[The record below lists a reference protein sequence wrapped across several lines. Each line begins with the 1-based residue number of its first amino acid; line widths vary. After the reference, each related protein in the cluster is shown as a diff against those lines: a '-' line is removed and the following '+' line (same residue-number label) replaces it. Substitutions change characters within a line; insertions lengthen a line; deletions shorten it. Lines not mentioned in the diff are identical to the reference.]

1 MFFFFLFLIVSGF
14 SVNVALCR
22 ASEIRITK
30 IRSHG
35 VVNSLGACFEQEL
48 CIVWFPWKRTWRA
61 PSGLSSVLG
70 DGLTNCEDLQARVEE
85 LQNIWFHR
93 LSSYTENNVSVC
105 CVSNEW
111 WWRCVVSAAG
121 RWIESWEAAAW
132 QRGFPCFLSS
142 CLQLFAYL
150 FIFFF
155 LLAARQSWISVI
167 LQWEIWLPKGLG
179 FVHYGLWALCTTL
192 NWTRHICTSACLLL
206 CQPAERG
213 ARERKAPPQQGKS
226 RGRQKCKK
234 CEVLAWA

>member
-1 MFFFFLFLIVSGF
+1 MYFFFFILYEQFVFSVKIVSGF
-14 SVNVALCR
+14 SVNVALCC

-61 PSGLSSVLG
+61 PLGLSSVLG

-93 LSSYTENNVSVC
+93 LSSYTKNNVSVC

-150 FIFFF
+150 FIFYFF
-155 LLAARQSWISVI
+155 FCSQPDSHEFQSFCSGKFDCPMGWGLCFMGFGPCAR
-167 LQWEIWLPKGLG
+167 
-179 FVHYGLWALCTTL
+179 
-192 NWTRHICTSACLLL
+192 R
-206 CQPAERG
+206 
-213 ARERKAPPQQGKS
+213 
-226 RGRQKCKK
+226 
-234 CEVLAWA
+234 

>member
-1 MFFFFLFLIVSGF
+1 MGENFGKCNILDKRENVFCF

-111 WWRCVVSAAG
+111 WWRCVVSVAG

-155 LLAARQSWISVI
+155 SARSPTVMNFSHFAVGNLTAQGAGVCA
-167 LQWEIWLPKGLG
+167 
-179 FVHYGLWALCTTL
+179 LWALGPVHNVKL
-192 NWTRHICTSACLLL
+192 NKTHLHICLSAALSAC
-206 CQPAERG
+206 R
-213 ARERKAPPQQGKS
+213 
-226 RGRQKCKK
+226 
-234 CEVLAWA
+234 AWG